1 MRTPMVKPFMNR
13 SNPSYG
19 WNCTSTMCSSYATLG
34 SNLGVALQ
42 VEAQG
47 AQDEAQDPRPI
58 HTLDEIR
65 ADIIALEEERGVLL
79 DEIIRGDSR

>member
-1 MRTPMVKPFMNR
+1 MNAPNPPCPWSGASTAQSACATRWAKHAIGPQVK
-13 SNPSYG
+13 
-19 WNCTSTMCSSYATLG
+19 
-34 SNLGVALQ
+34 
-42 VEAQG
+42 AQ
-47 AQDEAQDPRPI
+47 ELRPI

>member
-34 SNLGVALQ
+34 SNLAVALQ

-47 AQDEAQDPRPI
+47 AQDEAQDPRSI

-65 ADIIALEEERGVLL
+65 ADTIVLGEERGVLL

>member
-34 SNLGVALQ
+34 SNLAVALQ
-42 VEAQG
+42 V
-47 AQDEAQDPRPI
+47 EAQDPRPI

-79 DEIIRGDSR
+79 DEIIRGDSQ

>member
-34 SNLGVALQ
+34 SNLAVALQ
-42 VEAQG
+42 V
-47 AQDEAQDPRPI
+47 EAQDPRPI

-65 ADIIALEEERGVLL
+65 ADIIALEKDTDGPMDELL
-79 DEIIRGDSR
+79 DREVS

>member
-1 MRTPMVKPFMNR
+1 MVKPFMNR

-34 SNLGVALQ
+34 SNLAVALQ

-47 AQDEAQDPRPI
+47 VEDEAQDPRPI

-65 ADIIALEEERGVLL
+65 ADIIALEEERDVLL

>member
-1 MRTPMVKPFMNR
+1 MVKPFINR

-34 SNLGVALQ
+34 SNLAVALQ

-58 HTLDEIR
+58 RALDEIR
-65 ADIIALEEERGVLL
+65 ADIIALEEEGGVLL

>member
-1 MRTPMVKPFMNR
+1 MVKPFMNR

-34 SNLGVALQ
+34 SNLAVALQ
-42 VEAQG
+42 VEG
-47 AQDEAQDPRPI
+47 QDPLPI

-65 ADIIALEEERGVLL
+65 ADIVALEKETDGLLERLPGREVL
-79 DEIIRGDSR
+79 R

>member
-1 MRTPMVKPFMNR
+1 MVKPFMNR

-34 SNLGVALQ
+34 SNLAVALQ
-42 VEAQG
+42 V
-47 AQDEAQDPRPI
+47 EAQDPRPI

-65 ADIIALEEERGVLL
+65 ADIIALEEERDVLL

>member
-1 MRTPMVKPFMNR
+1 MVKPFMNR

-34 SNLGVALQ
+34 SNLAVALQ

-47 AQDEAQDPRPI
+47 PRPI

>member
-34 SNLGVALQ
+34 SNLAVALQ
-42 VEAQG
+42 V
-47 AQDEAQDPRPI
+47 EAQDPRPI

>member
-34 SNLGVALQ
+34 SNLAVALQ

-65 ADIIALEEERGVLL
+65 ADAVVLEKETSGLL